1 VQLLAAFGLLGI
13 SYVMMNH
20 APSVNAFAIWLV
32 VNQLGCGILLPVVAV
47 MAMATLPFEVRGRG
61 TGVFMT
67 GWWLG
72 QPLSTQLA
80 ALVRNQNGGDLPA
93 TLQFFG
99 ALCLV
104 AAVIALASHLLRRR
118 PSTAA

>member
-1 VQLLAAFGLLGI
+1 
-13 SYVMMNH
+13 MMNH
-20 APSVNAFAIWLV
+20 TSTVPVFAIWLV
-32 VNQLGCGILLPVVAV
+32 LNQLGCGILLPILAV

-67 GWWLG
+67 SWWLG

-80 ALVRNQNGGDLPA
+80 ALVRNHFGGNLPE

-99 ALCLV
+99 VLCLV
-104 AAVIALASHLLRRR
+104 AAAIALASNLLRHR
-118 PSTAA
+118 PSTLA